1 MINNMKKISLAIVAG
16 AIGFTSF
23 GQVDRTHA
31 PEPGPA
37 PEINIA
43 DPNVFTLDNGM
54 KVILS
59 SNHDIPKVSFN
70 LVMGSDPRLEGK
82 KAGLSELAGDLLLS
96 GTDNRTKDELD
107 KEKDFIGASLFA
119 SSSSIYLSCLTKH
132 MDKGLDIMTDV
143 MQNAN
148 FPEDE
153 FDRIKKQYESN
164 LLSVK
169 TDPNS
174 MANNAMSKAIFP
186 NEHPY
191 GEIMTEKTL
200 ENITRQDVI
209 DFYKKQFTP
218 AGSYLVIVGDIDE
231 AKAKKIAEEN
241 FGDWEGTVP
250 FENSYGKG
258 KVPQGNRVIFVE
270 KPGAV
275 QSVINVA
282 FPIDMKPGDEDQIK
296 LNVLNKLFGGGGFGT
311 RLMQNLREDKAY
323 TYGAY
328 SRVNVNREGSWLSA
342 SGSFRNEVTDS
353 AITQF
358 LYEFDRITK
367 EEVSDEELSL
377 NKSSLSGSF
386 ARSLESPRTVAN
398 FALNIFRNNLP
409 SDYYQTYLKKLSS
422 VNKDDVLTTAKK
434 YFKPNNLN
442 IIVVGNPEVLEKI
455 KKFDAD
461 GKIEIFD
468 AFGNKTKKKEY
479 RKTDMTAKEV
489 MENYLLAVTGEKKMK
504 KAKKRLSKIKSVK
517 KVIDVK
523 PASSPVSLTMK
534 SYYLAP
540 NKEMSVMQFQ
550 GMEVQKQIF
559 DGEKGMT
566 IQMNQTGGKDTT
578 MMTKEEIEDRIA
590 LGGLFPEIGLLKN
603 AGEFKLLGLDSLSG
617 SDYYVIE
624 YKEGESTHKTYY
636 NTKTFMKEHSSSIE
650 PTEDDVQE
658 MSATYSEFEE
668 HKHVFFPHKTVQI
681 AGSQTMD
688 ATLKE
693 IVINKDVDESMF
705 KIEK

>member
-1 MINNMKKISLAIVAG
+1 MKNITLALTIAL
-16 AIGFTSF
+16 AATSVSA
-23 GQVDRTHA
+23 QVDRSTA

-43 DPNVFTLDNGM
+43 DPQVFTLDNGM

-70 LVMGSDPRLEGK
+70 LVMGSDPRLEGN

-96 GTDNRTKDELD
+96 GTSNRSKDELD
-107 KEKDFIGASLFA
+107 QEKDFIGASLFA
-119 SSSSIYLSCLTKH
+119 SSSSIYMSCLTKH

-143 MQNAN
+143 MKNAN

-174 MANNAMSKAIFP
+174 MASNAMSKAIFP
-186 NEHPY
+186 KDHPY

-200 ENITRQDVI
+200 ENIKRQDVI

-231 AKAKKIAEEN
+231 EKAKSVAEEHFSN
-241 FGDWEGTVP
+241 WEGTVP
-250 FENSYGKG
+250 FEKSYSNGY
-258 KVPQGNRVIFVE
+258 VPEGNRVIFVE

-275 QSVINVA
+275 QSVINIA
-282 FPIDMKPGDEDQIK
+282 FPVKMKPGDEDQIK
-296 LNVLNKLFGGGGFGT
+296 LSVLNKLFGGGGFGT

-328 SRVNVNREGSWLSA
+328 SRMNVNREGSWLSA
-342 SGSFRNEVTDS
+342 AGSFRNEVTDS

-367 EEVSDEELSL
+367 EEVSEEELSL
-377 NKSSLSGSF
+377 NKSSMNGSF

-422 VNKDDVLTTAKK
+422 VNKDDILATAKK
-434 YFKPNNLN
+434 YFKPENLN
-442 IIVVGNPEVLEKI
+442 IIVVGNPDVLEKI

-468 AFGNKTKKKEY
+468 AFGNKTKQKEY
-479 RKTDMTAKEV
+479 RKSDLSAEEV
-489 MENYLLAVTGEKKMK
+489 MKNYLMAITGAKNLS
-504 KAKKRLSKIKSVK
+504 KAKKALDKIKSVK
-517 KVIDVK
+517 KVIEVV
-523 PASSPVSLTMK
+523 PSGSPVSLTMET
-534 SYYLAP
+534 YYMAP
-540 NKEMSVMQFQ
+540 NKEMTTMQFQ
-550 GMEVQKQIF
+550 GMEVQKQVF
-559 DGEKGMT
+559 NGEKGVT
-566 IQMNQTGGKDTT
+566 ISMNQTGGKDTT
-578 MMTKEEIEDRIA
+578 MMTKEEIADKNA
-590 LGGLFPEIGLLKN
+590 TAGLFPEIGLLKHVD
-603 AGEFKLLGLDSLSG
+603 ELKLLGLDSLKG
-617 SDYYVIE
+617 KDYYVIE
-624 YKEGESTHKTYY
+624 YTEGETTNQAYY
-636 NTKTFMKEHSSSIE
+636 NKETFLKEHSSSIE
-650 PTEDDVQE
+650 PTDDGVQE
-658 MSATYSEFEE
+658 MSASFSEFEK
-668 HKHVFFPHKTVQI
+668 HKKVLFPHKTIQLV
-681 AGSQTMD
+681 GSQSMN

-693 IVINKDVDESMF
+693 IEINKGVDESKF
-705 KIEK
+705 TIE

>member
-1 MINNMKKISLAIVAG
+1 MINNMKKITVMIAAV
-16 AIGFTSF
+16 AIGFNSI
-23 GQVDRTHA
+23 GQVDRSKA

-43 DPNVFTLDNGM
+43 DPKVFTLDNGM

-70 LVMGSDPRLEGK
+70 LVMGSDPRLEGN

-96 GTDNRTKDELD
+96 GTTNRTKDELD

-143 MQNAN
+143 MENAS

-153 FDRIKKQYESN
+153 FNRIKKQYESN

-174 MANNAMSKAIFP
+174 MASNAMSKAIFP
-186 NEHPY
+186 KGHPY

-200 ENITRQDVI
+200 DNITRNDVLE
-209 DFYKKQFTP
+209 FYKEQFTP
-218 AGSYLVIVGDIDE
+218 AGSYLVIIGDIDE
-231 AKAKKIAEEN
+231 ENAKKIAEEN
-241 FGDWEGTVP
+241 FGEWEGTVP
-250 FENSYGKG
+250 FEQSYGKG
-258 KVPQGNRVIFVE
+258 YVPEGNRVIFVE

-275 QSVINVA
+275 QSVINVS
-282 FPIDMKPGDEDQIK
+282 FPVDMKPGDEDQIK

-328 SRVNVNREGSWLSA
+328 SRVNVNRQGSWLSA

-358 LYEFDRITK
+358 LYEFERITQEK
-367 EEVSDEELSL
+367 VSDEELIL

-409 SDYYQTYLKKLSS
+409 ADYYQTYLKKLSS
-422 VNKDDVLTTAKK
+422 VNKEDVLSTAKE

-442 IIVVGNPEVLEKI
+442 IIVVGNPDVLDKI

-461 GKIEIFD
+461 GNIEIFD
-468 AFGNKTKKKEY
+468 AFGNKSKKKEY
-479 RKTDMTAKEV
+479 RKTDMTAKKI
-489 MENYLLAVTGEKKMK
+489 MENYLLAVTDEKKMK
-504 KAKKRLSKIKSVK
+504 KAKKRLNKIESVK
-517 KVIDVK
+517 KVIEVQ

-534 SYYLAP
+534 SYYMAP
-540 NKEMSVMQFQ
+540 NKEMTVMQFQ
-550 GMEVQKQIF
+550 GMEVQKQVF
-559 DGEKGMT
+559 DGEKGLT

-578 MMTKEEIEDRIA
+578 RMKKDEVEDRIA
-590 LGGLFPEIGLLKN
+590 LGGLFPEIGLLN
-603 AGEFKLLGLDSLSG
+603 DASEFKLLGLDSLSG

-624 YKEGESTHKTYY
+624 YKEGESTHKAFY
-636 NTKTFMKEHSSSIE
+636 NTETFLKEHSASIE
-650 PTEDDVQE
+650 PTEDGVQE
-658 MSATYSEFEE
+658 MSATFSEFQE
-668 HKHVFFPHKTVQI
+668 HKHVLFPHKTVQV

-693 IVINKDVDESMF
+693 IIINKDVDESMF
-705 KIEK
+705 EIK

>member
-1 MINNMKKISLAIVAG
+1 MKKLTLAITLAVFG
-16 AIGFTSF
+16 TSVSA
-23 GQVDRTHA
+23 QVDRSTA

-43 DPNVFTLDNGM
+43 DPQVFTLDNGM

-70 LVMGSDPRLEGK
+70 LVMGSDPRLEGN

-96 GTDNRTKDELD
+96 GTSNRTKDELD

-132 MDKGLDIMTDV
+132 MSKGLDIMTDV
-143 MQNAN
+143 MKNAN

-174 MANNAMSKAIFP
+174 MASNAMSKAIFP
-186 NEHPY
+186 NKHPY

-200 ENITRQDVI
+200 ANIKREDVL
-209 DFYKKQFTP
+209 DFYKEQFTP
-218 AGSYLVIVGDIDE
+218 SGSYLVIVGDIDKKR
-231 AKAKKIAEEN
+231 AKEVAEKHFAN
-241 FGDWEGTVP
+241 WEGTVP
-250 FENSYGKG
+250 FENSYAGG
-258 KVPQGNRVIFVE
+258 YVPKGNRVIFVE
-270 KPGAV
+270 KPSAV

-282 FPIDMKPGDEDQIK
+282 FPVKMTPGDEDQIK
-296 LNVLNKLFGGGGFGT
+296 LSVLNKLFGGGGFGT

-328 SRVNVNREGSWLSA
+328 SRLKVNREGSWLSA

-358 LYEFDRITK
+358 LYEFERITK
-367 EEVSDEELSL
+367 DKVTEEELEL
-377 NKSSLSGSF
+377 NKSSMSGSF

-409 SDYYQTYLKKLSS
+409 ADYYQTYLKKLSN
-422 VNKDDVLTTAKK
+422 VGQEDVLTVAKK
-434 YFKPNNLN
+434 YFKPQNLN
-442 IIVVGNPEVLEKI
+442 IIVVGNPDVLEKI

-468 AFGNKTKKKEY
+468 AFGNKTKQKEY
-479 RKTDMTAKEV
+479 RKSDISAKEV
-489 MENYLLAVTGEKKMK
+489 LEKHLIAVTDARNMK
-504 KAKKRLSKIKSVK
+504 KARKTLDKIESVK
-517 KVIDVK
+517 KVVEVK
-523 PASSPVSLTMK
+523 PASSPMSLTMK
-534 SYYLAP
+534 TYYVAP
-540 NKEMSVMQFQ
+540 DKEMTAMQFQ
-550 GMEVQKQIF
+550 GMEVQKEVF
-559 DGEKGMT
+559 NGKEGMT
-566 IQMNQTGGKDTT
+566 IKMNQTGGKDTT
-578 MMTKEEIEDRIA
+578 RMSSEEVADRKA
-590 LGGLFPEIGLLKN
+590 MAGLFPEIGLLKN
-603 AGEFKLLGLDSLSG
+603 VEELTLLGLDSLNG
-617 SDYYVIE
+617 QDYYVIE
-624 YKEGESTHKTYY
+624 YTQGETTNKAYY
-636 NTKTFMKEHSSSIE
+636 NTETFLKEHSSSME
-650 PTEDDVQE
+650 PTEEGVQE
-658 MSATYSEFEE
+658 MSASFSEFEK
-668 HKHVFFPHKTVQI
+668 HKKVLFPHKTVQI
-681 AGSQTMD
+681 VGSQTMN

-693 IVINKDVDESMF
+693 IKINGDIDESNF
-705 KIEK
+705 SVD

>member
-1 MINNMKKISLAIVAG
+1 MISNMKKISIAFIAV
-16 AIGFTSF
+16 AIGFSTF
-23 GQVDRTHA
+23 GQVDRSKA

-43 DPNVFTLDNGM
+43 DPKVFTLDNGM

-70 LVMGSDPRLEGK
+70 LVMGSDPRLEGN

-132 MDKGLDIMTDV
+132 MEKGLDIMTDV
-143 MQNAN
+143 MKNAN
-148 FPEDE
+148 FPQDE

-186 NEHPY
+186 KEHPY

-200 ENITRQDVI
+200 ANITRQDVI
-209 DFYKKQFTP
+209 DFYSKQFTP

-241 FGDWEGTVP
+241 FGAWEGTVP

-258 KVPQGNRVIFVE
+258 YVPEGNRVIFVE

-282 FPIDMKPGDEDQIK
+282 FPVDMKPGDEDQIE

-367 EEVSDEELSL
+367 EEVSEEELTL

-409 SDYYQTYLKKLSS
+409 ADYYQTYLKKLSS
-422 VNKDDVLTTAKK
+422 VDKTDVLATAKE

-489 MENYLLAVTGEKKMK
+489 MENYILAVTGEKKMK
-504 KAKKRLSKIKSVK
+504 KAKKRLKKIESVK
-517 KVIDVK
+517 KVVELK
-523 PASSPVSLTMK
+523 PAGSPMSLTVK

-540 NKEMSVMQFQ
+540 NKEKSLTLFN
-550 GMEVQKQIF
+550 GMEVQKSIF

-578 MMTKEEIEDRIA
+578 MMTKEEISDRVA
-590 LGGLFPEIGLLKN
+590 LGGLFPEVGLLKN
-603 AGEFKLLGLDSLSG
+603 ASEFKLLGLDSLSG
-617 SDYYVIE
+617 NDYYVIE
-624 YKEGESTHKTYY
+624 YREGEKTHQAYY
-636 NTKTFMKEHSSSIE
+636 NTETFLKEHSSSLE

-658 MSATYSEFEE
+658 IAATYSEFKE
-668 HKHVFFPHKTVQI
+668 HKHVLFPHKVVQI
-681 AGSQTMD
+681 VGSQSLN

-705 KIEK
+705 KIK